1 MVNVV
6 KSLEVPES
14 LAIEKLKLSG
24 SYRKADVVEQICKDF
39 NNKCY
44 LCEEKEITTINV
56 EHFKPHRNK
65 NVDLKFDWT
74 NLFYCCAHCNNVKG
88 DKVEFDN
95 ILNCT
100 LAESDVLNKI
110 KLKIEAMPFGEI
122 QIAALDDDEA
132 TKNTVL
138 LLNRIYNGETPL
150 KLLEGVNLRKRIIRE
165 VNEFIG
171 LLFDF
176 DDETNTPEEKEDYR
190 NKLRRKLSEKSP
202 FTAFKVWTIRDK
214 PELLAELGGF
224 IPTVEKIYN

>member
-6 KSLEVPES
+6 KSSVVPAS
-14 LAIEKLKLSG
+14 LATEKLKVSG
-24 SYRKADVVEQICKDF
+24 SYRMADVVEQIFTDF

-44 LCEEKEITTINV
+44 LCEEKEITNINV
-56 EHFKPHRNK
+56 EHFKPHRNA
-65 NVDLKFDWT
+65 NVDLKFDWA

-88 DKVEFDN
+88 DRIEFDN

-100 LAESDVLNKI
+100 LESDDVLNKV

-122 QIAALDDDEA
+122 QVIPLDDDEA
-132 TKNTVL
+132 TQNTAL
-138 LLNRIYNGETPL
+138 LLSRIYNGETPL

-165 VNEFIG
+165 VNEFIN

-202 FTAFKVWTIRDK
+202 FTAFKVWTIRGK
-214 PELLAELGGF
+214 PELLAELGDF
-224 IPTVEKIYN
+224 IPTVAKIYA